1 MNNFRLLSIALISL
15 LFNGCAVSPPE
26 KAECESQ
33 LQQSQSQVAANNFN
47 AYIAGRGEMLLN
59 CSASADSELERK
71 ASAFDD
77 SISAQME
84 KNKQYNYLIARDSY
98 DFQHSDYKNYS
109 QYLEKQFDW
118 YTRQAQS
125 LSQHEPK
132 RAWQAMS
139 GFENEV
145 AKYYREAGAAE
156 AEYFLAKSYAERY
169 KLGERSPELLAKF
182 NDSLT
187 ITPFSTAAMYST
199 ATSLAD
205 ETGNKKIASM
215 LSTQFQKLNSSWG
228 NVPVEKRRYV
238 RDKQTFLSVAEKL
251 NAPVNTRQK
260 QTLLELAGMRDRVD
274 ADNQQF
280 AERQE
285 QIRVQQAQDNA
296 EFEQNKAAEN
306 DRFNSAVTGAAMG
319 MVSEIAGGGNATQ
332 AALNATSDVA
342 INTSSTPELL
352 SDAKSGLN
360 TLAQNENKCDFST
373 PSGFKQC
380 CKNKIRGKFSS
391 AQQSDGTVS
400 LGCLH
405 PDKVGTRQG
414 CTYSG
419 DKLIVNS
426 CAISP

>member
-1 MNNFRLLSIALISL
+1 MKNLRLLSVALFPL
-15 LFNGCAVSPPE
+15 LLSGCSVPPPE
-26 KAECESQ
+26 KAECESRF
-33 LQQSQSQVAANNFN
+33 QQSQSEVASNNLT
-47 AYIAGRGEMLLN
+47 AYIAGRGSMLLN
-59 CSASADSELERK
+59 CSTSGNAELDRK
-71 ASAFDD
+71 ARAFDD
-77 SISAQME
+77 SVSIQME
-84 KNKQYNYLIARDSY
+84 KNKQYNYLIARDRY
-98 DFQHSDYKNYS
+98 DFQLSDYKDYS
-109 QYLEKQFDW
+109 QYLNKQFDW
-118 YTRQAQS
+118 HIRQAQS
-125 LSQHEPK
+125 FLQQDPK
-132 RAWQAMS
+132 IAWQAMS
-139 GFENEV
+139 DFENEV
-145 AKYYREAGAAE
+145 AKYYREAGSAE

-169 KLGERSPELLAKF
+169 KLGEHSQALLAKF
-182 NDSLT
+182 NDALT
-187 ITPFSTAAMYST
+187 ITPFSTASMYSS

-215 LSTQFQKLNSSWG
+215 LSTQFQKLNASWG
-228 NVPVEKRRYV
+228 NIPVEKRRYV

-251 NAPVNTRQK
+251 NDPVNTRQK

-280 AERQE
+280 AARQE

-296 EFEQNKAAEN
+296 EFERNKAVEN
-306 DRFNSAVTGAAMG
+306 DRVYSAVTGATMG
-319 MVSEIAGGGNATQ
+319 MVNEIAGGGNATH

-342 INTSSTPELL
+342 INISSTPELL

-373 PSGFKQC
+373 PSGFKYC

-391 AQQSDGTVS
+391 TQQSDGTIA

-414 CTYSG
+414 CTYAG

-426 CAISP
+426 CVISP